1 MNTAIYPGTFDP
13 LTLGHEN
20 IILRASNLFD
30 RIIVAI
36 ASSRKK
42 NPFFT
47 VEERVNMAKNILEK
61 YPNIEVEGFSGLLKD
76 FVCKKNAKLI
86 IRGLR
91 AASDFEYEFQM
102 AGMNRQLM
110 PDIETF
116 FMTTSPEYQYIS
128 GSIVREVAQFGG
140 DISKFVCPYVEN
152 CFLKK
157 QEESNNEN
165 ESKFMNHI

>member
-20 IILRASNLFD
+20 IIIRASNLFD
-30 RIIVAI
+30 KIIVGI
-36 ASSRKK
+36 AYSSKK
-42 NPFFT
+42 NPFFSI
-47 VEERVNMAKNILEK
+47 EERVDMAKNILKK
-61 YPNIEVEGFSGLLKD
+61 YPNIEVECFDGLLKD
-76 FVCKKNAKLI
+76 FIRRKNVKLI

-128 GSIVREVAQFGG
+128 GSIVREISQFSG

-152 CFLKK
+152 CFRKK
-157 QEESNNEN
+157 QEGI
-165 ESKFMNHI
+165 KKMKQI